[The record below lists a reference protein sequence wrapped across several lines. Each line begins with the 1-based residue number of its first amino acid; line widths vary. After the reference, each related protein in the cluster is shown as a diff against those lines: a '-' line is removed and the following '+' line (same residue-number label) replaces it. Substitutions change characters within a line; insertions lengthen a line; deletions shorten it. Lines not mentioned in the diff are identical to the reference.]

1 MGTDPMPGVEQKRPL
16 KGQRA
21 AISKPTKGRTRQG
34 VRVETP
40 QPTPPANWYECVKGE
55 RPIWENRRVRSEL
68 VCFGEVMFEAGGA
81 SGPHAPRPRQLVFL
95 PSGRPCF
102 LLAREGN

>member
-21 AISKPTKGRTRQG
+21 AISKASKGRTRQG

-55 RPIWENRRVRSEL
+55 RTIWENRRVRSEL
-68 VCFGEVMFEAGGA
+68 VCFGEVMFEAGGRSCPA
-81 SGPHAPRPRQLVFL
+81 APRQG
-95 PSGRPCF
+95 PSGLCHAGSPRS
-102 LLAREGN
+102 LAVG